1 MEDYVFLRLS
11 TKYVTDTAIAKARI
25 ATIIINLPVKEI
37 GARSTGGDGT
47 GDSDGGVG
55 AGAVGVGV
63 GVGVGAVGA
72 GAVGA
77 GAVGA
82 GAVGVTSR
90 ALFSLVIAIREKHFV
105 SA

>member
-1 MEDYVFLRLS
+1 MDYVFLRLS
-11 TKYVTDTAIAKARI
+11 TKYVTDTDIAEATI
-25 ATIIINLPVKEI
+25 ATIIINFPVKEI

-55 AGAVGVGV
+55 AGAVG
-63 GVGVGAVGA
+63 
-72 GAVGA
+72 A

-82 GAVGVTSR
+82 GAVGVISR
-90 ALFSLVIAIREKHFV
+90 ALFSLVIAIREKPFV